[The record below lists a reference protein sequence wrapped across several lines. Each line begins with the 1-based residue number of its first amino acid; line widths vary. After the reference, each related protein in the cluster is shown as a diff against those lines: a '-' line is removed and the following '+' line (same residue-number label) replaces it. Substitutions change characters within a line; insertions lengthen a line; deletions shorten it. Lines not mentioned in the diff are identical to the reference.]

1 MIPTRR
7 SADRTSVGVVGFPSA
22 WQPSL
27 VDNVANVQITV
38 HVVPHSRDLSA
49 ELSLLSFRKKQTAPL
64 GATK

>member
-7 SADRTSVGVVGFPSA
+7 SADRTSAGVAGFPST

-27 VDNVANVQITV
+27 VDNIADVQIPV

-49 ELSLLSFRKKQTAPL
+49 ELSLLSFRKNKRL
-64 GATK
+64 V

>member
-7 SADRTSVGVVGFPSA
+7 SADRTSAGVAGFPSA

-27 VDNVANVQITV
+27 LHNVANVQIPV

-49 ELSLLSFRKKQTAPL
+49 DLSLLSFRKNKRL
-64 GATK
+64 L